1 MAPQRG
7 SACVDHDTPPI
18 ANAEELQSGPW
29 GLWKGRAPEG
39 APAPF
44 RFGRNRMDDL
54 IMGNRDG
61 QRQRRK
67 ANPRAF
73 TVQRRQRFLDALA
86 LTCNVKRAAAFAGVV
101 ESTVYKH
108 RARDPQFV
116 AQWREALEAG
126 YDRLEMLVLEHGG
139 AGLALEPADPE
150 RADAEIG
157 AALPPFDFDRAMQLL
172 RHHRGARQGQSTSGR
187 QRRSATREE
196 TNAALAKAIAAARKR
211 LGKPDDA

>member
-1 MAPQRG
+1 
-7 SACVDHDTPPI
+7 
-18 ANAEELQSGPW
+18 
-29 GLWKGRAPEG
+29 
-39 APAPF
+39 
-44 RFGRNRMDDL
+44 MDDL

-73 TVQRRQRFLDALA
+73 TAQRRQRFLDALA

-126 YDRLEMLVLEHGG
+126 YDRLETLVLEHGG
-139 AGLALEPADPE
+139 AGVALEPADPE
-150 RADAEIG
+150 RAEVEMG
-157 AALPPFDFDRAMQLL
+157 EALPPFDFNKAMELL
-172 RHHRGARQGQSTSGR
+172 RHHRASRHNPGGVRGKR
-187 QRRSATREE
+187 PRVATREE
-196 TNAALAKAIAAARKR
+196 TNAALAKAIAAAEKR
-211 LGKPDDA
+211 LGKSDDA